1 LLSHFLNKEEASTR
15 TMLRSL
21 AITSRTLRSSPSTA
35 LLPKNLINLARY
47 LSTNSELNVVGGD
60 GKNRVL
66 ILGTGWGGFNLAL
79 NMKNDQAPSD
89 TVPEVRVVSPSN
101 HFVFTPLLPS
111 TAVGTLEF
119 RAIQEPI
126 RKVLGKNG
134 NFVQAKAIA
143 LDPDEKS
150 LVCTSTHDDEK
161 FKIKYDK
168 LVIAVGVKTNTF
180 GIDR

>member
-1 LLSHFLNKEEASTR
+1 
-15 TMLRSL
+15 MLRSV
-21 AITSRTLRSSPSTA
+21 AKRTLTFTRGQLQANKRFTQELLVRALSSKA
-35 LLPKNLINLARY
+35 D
-47 LSTNSELNVVGGD
+47 LNVVGGD

-66 ILGTGWGGFNLAL
+66 VLGTGWAGFNLAL
-79 NMKNDQAPSD
+79 NMKSENSPSE
-89 TVPEVRVVSPSN
+89 TVPELRIVSPSN

-134 NFVQAKAIA
+134 NFVQAKAVG

-150 LVCTSTHDDEK
+150 LICQSTHDNEK

-180 GIDR
+180 GIER

>member
-1 LLSHFLNKEEASTR
+1 MARAGINPI
-15 TMLRSL
+15 MLRSL
-21 AITSRTLRSSPSTA
+21 TTLNRTLRTSISIPNFHKYKYTDLVRTFSSATSSD
-35 LLPKNLINLARY
+35 
-47 LSTNSELNVVGGD
+47 LSIVGGD
-60 GKNRVL
+60 GKNRIL
-66 ILGTGWGGFNLAL
+66 ILGTGWAGFNLAL
-79 NMKNDQAPSD
+79 NMKNNHPPSE
-89 TVPEVRVVSPSN
+89 TVPEIRIVSPSN

-143 LDPDEKS
+143 LDPEEKS
-150 LVCTSTHDDEK
+150 MVCESTHDQEQ
-161 FKIKYDK
+161 FKLKYDK

>member
-1 LLSHFLNKEEASTR
+1 
-15 TMLRSL
+15 
-21 AITSRTLRSSPSTA
+21 
-35 LLPKNLINLARY
+35 
-47 LSTNSELNVVGGD
+47 
-60 GKNRVL
+60 
-66 ILGTGWGGFNLAL
+66 
-79 NMKNDQAPSD
+79 MKNNQAPSE
-89 TVPEVRVVSPSN
+89 TVPEIRVVSPSN

-143 LDPDEKS
+143 LDPEDKS
-150 LVCTSTHDDEK
+150 LVCESTHDQEQ
-161 FKIKYDK
+161 FKLKYDK